1 MLGRGG
7 GIFCWNPNNIK
18 IINNIISEN
27 IASGWRSSGGGIC
40 SGGSAIIS
48 NNTIFGN
55 IAMGNSNGGGIS
67 CGPNVILNNN
77 IISGNRAKLGG
88 GISFYGSSAMIVNN
102 AIVGNVADS
111 AGGAISCQFNLSL
124 FVFNTIL
131 RENSAD
137 YFAEIYFD
145 TSSSAVLKYSNIQGG
160 WEGEGNVDIEPIFRD
175 PENSDFHLMATNCDD
190 PYDSPCIDMG
200 HPDILDSLIDCDWGL
215 GEERSDMGAY
225 GGGEGYVDIEEISSI
240 LPEKIILSQNYP
252 NPFNAS
258 TTIQYTLPMQSDVTI
273 HIYNLLGRKVET
285 LIDKKEQAGYH
296 QVIWQADDLS
306 SGVYF
311 YKIQAGDYIETKKMV
326 LIK

>member
-1 MLGRGG
+1 
-7 GIFCWNPNNIK
+7 
-18 IINNIISEN
+18 
-27 IASGWRSSGGGIC
+27 
-40 SGGSAIIS
+40 
-48 NNTIFGN
+48 
-55 IAMGNSNGGGIS
+55 
-67 CGPNVILNNN
+67 
-77 IISGNRAKLGG
+77 
-88 GISFYGSSAMIVNN
+88 
-102 AIVGNVADS
+102 
-111 AGGAISCQFNLSL
+111 
-124 FVFNTIL
+124 
-131 RENSAD
+131 
-137 YFAEIYFD
+137 
-145 TSSSAVLKYSNIQGG
+145 
-160 WEGEGNVDIEPIFRD
+160 
-175 PENSDFHLMATNCDD
+175 
-190 PYDSPCIDMG
+190 
-200 HPDILDSLIDCDWGL
+200 
-215 GEERSDMGAY
+215 MGAY